1 MTRDAGGAPERE
13 PLAPA
18 AIAPSPASAAEHA
31 APTHAPAPGEA
42 WAALRRLTPARIG
55 LGRSGDALT
64 TRDQLELRL
73 AHARARDAVH
83 ADLDVSA
90 VRDALAG
97 HGPVLTA
104 RSAAG
109 DRPRYLQRPDLGRTL
124 AEGEA
129 ARLPAVGGDLAF
141 VLADGLSPVAVA
153 AHGPAMVA
161 AIAERLPEWQLAPV
175 VIATQAR
182 VALGD
187 EIGEA
192 LGARFVAVLIGERP
206 GLSAADSLG
215 IYLTH
220 APRAGRMDSERNCIS
235 NVRPPVGLS
244 YEVAADKFVALL
256 READRLGLTGVA
268 IKDEAPSLEA

>member
-1 MTRDAGGAPERE
+1 MSDHADRLAPAPVTAPAEEQAAPTSGGAPT
-13 PLAPA
+13 AD
-18 AIAPSPASAAEHA
+18 
-31 APTHAPAPGEA
+31 A

-55 LGRSGDALT
+55 LGRAGDALT

-83 ADLDVSA
+83 AALDVPA
-90 VRDALAG
+90 LREALAPT
-97 HGPVLTA
+97 GPVLTVC
-104 RSAAG
+104 SAAG
-109 DRPRYLQRPDLGRTL
+109 DRARYLQRPDLGRRL
-124 AEGEA
+124 ADGQAEQ
-129 ARLPAVGGDLAF
+129 LPPVGADLAF
-141 VLADGLSPVAVA
+141 VLADGLSPVAVQSHA
-153 AHGPAMVA
+153 PALVA
-161 AIAERLPEWQLAPV
+161 AIRDRLPDWHLAPI

-187 EIGEA
+187 AIGAA

-244 YEVAADKFVALL
+244 YEQAADTFVALL
-256 READRLGLTGVA
+256 RGADRLGLTGVGL
-268 IKDEAPSLEA
+268 KDDAAPALGA

>member
-1 MTRDAGGAPERE
+1 MRTDAADAGEPSEAVAAAPDAGAP
-13 PLAPA
+13 
-18 AIAPSPASAAEHA
+18 SSSATED
-31 APTHAPAPGEA
+31 A

-55 LGRSGDALT
+55 LARAGDALA

-83 ADLDVSA
+83 ADLDPMA
-90 VRDALAG
+90 LRAALAG
-97 HGPVLTA
+97 TGPVLTV

-109 DRPRYLQRPDLGRTL
+109 DRARYLQRPDLGRTL
-124 AEGEA
+124 GDGEA
-129 ARLPAVGGDLAF
+129 ERLPDAGGDLAF
-141 VLADGLSPVAVA
+141 VLADGLSPVAVQ
-153 AHGPAMVA
+153 AHAPGVVA
-161 AIAERLPEWQLAPV
+161 AITERLPEWQLAPI

-182 VALGD
+182 VAIGD
-187 EIGEA
+187 EIGGA

-244 YEVAADKFVALL
+244 YAQAADTFVALI

-268 IKDEAPSLEA
+268 VKAPAPALGSG